1 MSNTTPISLDF
12 LSDPSAAVSAIKRI
26 EVALM
31 QLEGRVTL
39 TGRAMQLLSKALPG
53 SDVAS
58 KMAEMARSA
67 GQVSKALTS
76 GAAQASQMTAGLA
89 QLTAMQAQITALAQ
103 SMQQLATATRN
114 LPRNVNLPRQPGQG
128 GPGAPQAPQAP
139 AGGGALDALTTMG
152 LTPRLMTVA
161 GAVAAVGFAIKDTTG
176 KAMDFEKAMSG
187 VAAVGEI
194 KKTSL
199 AFEQLSAAAMSGSSS
214 FNAIQKAG
222 GLRELVAAGM
232 SASQAAGSLSATL
245 SLASAGEIEMGR
257 AAEIMVAAMSAFK
270 MEAKDTTRIIDNL
283 TAAANASPAS
293 IDDMGESL
301 KFIAPIAS
309 ALKVP
314 IEDVSALL
322 AILANNGIRG
332 GMAGRG
338 LGAVMARL
346 VAPTVDAQEAMR
358 AAGVTARDLNP
369 ALNSLGSVMGRLA
382 SLDQQTLVKLFGAEN
397 LDISNVLAANAQG
410 FDAMQKKM
418 QDSAGAG
425 QRFESAITDNVAGS
439 IKKLMNTV
447 TDAQITLGSQ
457 TNGMLKGMVDGLTS
471 FVRSASTGMNDL
483 TSQLSG
489 GDEQG
494 QLNRMTE
501 AFANLQERL
510 KGAQSAGQVKDIAE
524 QIQFLGKQIVRLES
538 DTQSGR
544 LLDVLTFGLTGPS
557 QDTMTKVAE
566 LGKQV
571 SDVVKQVATDTDSI
585 LADNAKAAAARAEME
600 KARVAAMDPDLALYP
615 PGTTSSLLAGPE
627 LPANFDLEARRESV
641 KLAQEREEIER
652 KAAAQEQRRADY
664 MAQLAVDE
672 AKAAGDTSRADKLER
687 ELNILNEQRRIMQE
701 FGMGEGEARDL
712 AIRAIN
718 ARKKDEPERQAA
730 LVASNL
736 QSIGGGG
743 GVFGGV
749 ANLPQRQVALSEQM
763 LVEAKKTNDLLR
775 PDTRSAVSEK
785 SSTEMTS
792 LLRTI
797 AQNTSRSS
805 ILRVSNN

>member
-1 MSNTTPISLDF
+1 
-12 LSDPSAAVSAIKRI
+12 
-26 EVALM
+26 
-31 QLEGRVTL
+31 
-39 TGRAMQLLSKALPG
+39 
-53 SDVAS
+53 
-58 KMAEMARSA
+58 
-67 GQVSKALTS
+67 
-76 GAAQASQMTAGLA
+76 
-89 QLTAMQAQITALAQ
+89 
-103 SMQQLATATRN
+103 
-114 LPRNVNLPRQPGQG
+114 
-128 GPGAPQAPQAP
+128 
-139 AGGGALDALTTMG
+139 
-152 LTPRLMTVA
+152 
-161 GAVAAVGFAIKDTTG
+161 
-176 KAMDFEKAMSG
+176 
-187 VAAVGEI
+187 
-194 KKTSL
+194 
-199 AFEQLSAAAMSGSSS
+199 
-214 FNAIQKAG
+214 
-222 GLRELVAAGM
+222 
-232 SASQAAGSLSATL
+232 
-245 SLASAGEIEMGR
+245 
-257 AAEIMVAAMSAFK
+257 
-270 MEAKDTTRIIDNL
+270 
-283 TAAANASPAS
+283 
-293 IDDMGESL
+293 
-301 KFIAPIAS
+301 
-309 ALKVP
+309 
-314 IEDVSALL
+314 
-322 AILANNGIRG
+322 
-332 GMAGRG
+332 
-338 LGAVMARL
+338 
-346 VAPTVDAQEAMR
+346 MR

-664 MAQLAVDE
+664 M
-672 AKAAGDTSRADKLER
+672 GDTSRADKLER